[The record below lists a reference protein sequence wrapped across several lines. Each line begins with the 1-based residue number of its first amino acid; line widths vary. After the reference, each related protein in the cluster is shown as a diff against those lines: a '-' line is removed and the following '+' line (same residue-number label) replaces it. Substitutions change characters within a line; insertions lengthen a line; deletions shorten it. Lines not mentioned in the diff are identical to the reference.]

1 MSEGPAAN
9 ALTNGTEKAPETLT
23 EVSNVKSPKSEK
35 KKLKKMKKYNA
46 ETSLMVNPDEAPI
59 IHTPPSVLDFSSEV
73 KTTPASKKAKTPKK
87 DEDKEPGVSPKN
99 AKLFAEDNSWSEDLK
114 PGETEIFV
122 PNKNYKGD
130 VKINGGASD
139 TIPGSPSAMVT
150 PAKSFTATFLKK
162 AMSKSEKK
170 ALKKEKISTP
180 TTKDLTMSEPR
191 KKKVNVML
199 TKNQAQNFSE
209 HLNNVKNS
217 PQTPHDPKKNP
228 VKSALKKTPGG
239 SEVPKTLNPVNL
251 NTQLN
256 ARSKAA
262 KLLSGGKNQRKR
274 AMDFF

>member
-1 MSEGPAAN
+1 
-9 ALTNGTEKAPETLT
+9 
-23 EVSNVKSPKSEK
+23 
-35 KKLKKMKKYNA
+35 MKKYNA
-46 ETSLMVNPDEAPI
+46 ETSLMVNHDEAPI
-59 IHTPPSVLDFSSEV
+59 IHTPPSTLDFLADVTSS
-73 KTTPASKKAKTPKK
+73 PALKKAKTPKK
-87 DEDKEPGVSPKN
+87 DEDKEPGASPKN
-99 AKLFAEDNSWSEDLK
+99 AKLFTEDNSWSDDLK
-114 PGETEIFV
+114 PGETEIFI
-122 PNKNYKGD
+122 PNKSYKGE
-130 VKINGGASD
+130 VKMKGGDSE

-180 TTKDLTMSEPR
+180 TIKNLTMSEPR
-191 KKKVNVML
+191 KKKVNVVL

-209 HLNNVKNS
+209 HLQNVKNS
-217 PQTPHDPKKNP
+217 PQTPHDPNKKA

-239 SEVPKTLNPVNL
+239 SEVPKSLNPVNL

-262 KLLSGGKNQRKR
+262 KLLSGKSQRKR

>member
-1 MSEGPAAN
+1 
-9 ALTNGTEKAPETLT
+9 
-23 EVSNVKSPKSEK
+23 
-35 KKLKKMKKYNA
+35 
-46 ETSLMVNPDEAPI
+46 MVNPDEAPI

-73 KTTPASKKAKTPKK
+73 KTTPVSKKAKKK
-87 DEDKEPGVSPKN
+87 DEDKEPGASPKN

-130 VKINGGASD
+130 IKMNGGDGD

-170 ALKKEKISTP
+170 ALKKEKMSTP

-209 HLNNVKNS
+209 HLKNVKNS
-217 PQTPHDPKKNP
+217 PQTPHDPNKNP

-239 SEVPKTLNPVNL
+239 TEVPKTLNPVNL

-262 KLLSGGKNQRKR
+262 KLLNGKSQRKR

>member
-1 MSEGPAAN
+1 MMEI
-9 ALTNGTEKAPETLT
+9 TNQE
-23 EVSNVKSPKSEK
+23 
-35 KKLKKMKKYNA
+35 
-46 ETSLMVNPDEAPI
+46 I
-59 IHTPPSVLDFSSEV
+59 LDFSSEV